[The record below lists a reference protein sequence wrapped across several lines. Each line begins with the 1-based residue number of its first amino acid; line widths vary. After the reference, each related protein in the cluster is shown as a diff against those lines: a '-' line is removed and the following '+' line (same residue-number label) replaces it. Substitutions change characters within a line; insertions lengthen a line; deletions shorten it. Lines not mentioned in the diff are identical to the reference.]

1 MFARLGTI
9 VTAHPWR
16 VIAVWIAAVAV
27 IVPLAPSIAS
37 VSSSDQASFLPS
49 SYESAQAQ
57 QLADRAFPST
67 SGASSLFVVK
77 RDDGAALTAADR
89 AKVAALAKALAGA
102 GIERVSSVATSEA
115 QLAPNGKAQLVQLAF
130 DGTSQ
135 DQAVKD
141 AVEPLRAEAADLLQG
156 TSLEAGLTGDTAIV
170 LDTENSFG
178 NAEVIVGIATIT
190 LIIVLLGLI
199 FRSPIASLLPIVSI
213 GLVYALATSILALL
227 AQRFGF
233 NVDQSLTSLLIVV
246 LFGIGTDY
254 ILFLL
259 FRYRERLRAGDQAQ
273 EALRTSV
280 QRVGEAIT
288 SSGLVVMAAMVA
300 LALSDLGSFRS
311 MAPGFIVAVG
321 TMLLASLTLIPALLS
336 LIGPRVFWPSKRWQQ
351 PQRNRIYTALG
362 HLIGRRPG
370 LMAVGSGA
378 LLAALA
384 AGVFFLTPSYDT
396 TNTLPAKTEAAKT
409 FAQLKTAFPAGALN
423 PTQVYVSNPGGVT
436 TAQADHVAAAL
447 KRVNGVAAVA
457 SPALSPAGDVARID
471 VSLAANPTS
480 TEALDLVSGPL
491 RDAAH
496 QAASAGDRVL
506 VGGQTMA
513 TADVR
518 TATNHDYGLVFPVA
532 ALLILVILGAVLR
545 SVVAPVV
552 LLVGVGLG
560 FAATLGASVLAFQG
574 VSGDAGLVFML
585 PMIVYLFVVAVGTDY
600 NILLTTRLREEITEG
615 ASPRE
620 AAALAVEH
628 AGPTVAAAGLI
639 LAGTFGSLMLAGV
652 DLLSEMGFAVASG
665 IVIVAILMA
674 GVFIPSIAAL
684 IGDRFWWPGHR
695 PEAAGTE
702 ADAPARH
709 RPAPR
714 RAPEVAPARE
724 S

>member
-1 MFARLGTI
+1 M
-9 VTAHPWR
+9 
-16 VIAVWIAAVAV
+16 
-27 IVPLAPSIAS
+27 
-37 VSSSDQASFLPS
+37 
-49 SYESAQAQ
+49 
-57 QLADRAFPST
+57 
-67 SGASSLFVVK
+67 
-77 RDDGAALTAADR
+77 
-89 AKVAALAKALAGA
+89 
-102 GIERVSSVATSEA
+102 
-115 QLAPNGKAQLVQLAF
+115 
-130 DGTSQ
+130 
-135 DQAVKD
+135 
-141 AVEPLRAEAADLLQG
+141 
-156 TSLEAGLTGDTAIV
+156 

-259 FRYRERLRAGDQAQ
+259 FRYRERLRAGDEPT

-362 HLIGRRPG
+362 RLIGRRPG
-370 LMAVGSGA
+370 LMALGSGA
-378 LLAALA
+378 LLVGARGRCL
-384 AGVFFLTPSYDT
+384 
-396 TNTLPAKTEAAKT
+396 LPARRATTRPTPLPANTEAAKT

-480 TEALDLVSGPL
+480 TEALDLVSGPAARRRARGRVGRRQRARRRADDGDGRRPHRHEPRL
-491 RDAAH
+491 RARLPGGRAADPRDPRGPCC
-496 QAASAGDRVL
+496 AASSR
-506 VGGQTMA
+506 
-513 TADVR
+513 
-518 TATNHDYGLVFPVA
+518 
-532 ALLILVILGAVLR
+532 R
-545 SVVAPVV
+545 SCCSS
-552 LLVGVGLG
+552 
-560 FAATLGASVLAFQG
+560 AS
-574 VSGDAGLVFML
+574 
-585 PMIVYLFVVAVGTDY
+585 
-600 NILLTTRLREEITEG
+600 
-615 ASPRE
+615 ASASRPRS
-620 AAALAVEH
+620 A
-628 AGPTVAAAGLI
+628 
-639 LAGTFGSLMLAGV
+639 
-652 DLLSEMGFAVASG
+652 
-665 IVIVAILMA
+665 
-674 GVFIPSIAAL
+674 
-684 IGDRFWWPGHR
+684 R
-695 PEAAGTE
+695 PCS
-702 ADAPARH
+702 RS
-709 RPAPR
+709 
-714 RAPEVAPARE
+714 RA
-724 S
+724 